1 MKVYSTT
8 AVGLDGAAY
17 SVRFLLEPAELE
29 RLQSAGIIGEVS
41 EVVGMQDIADSL
53 IAGLEKQMHT
63 AAGGL
68 TQ

>member
-8 AVGLDGAAY
+8 AVGLDGAPY
-17 SVRFLLEPAELE
+17 NVRFLLEPAELLG
-29 RLQSAGIIGEVS
+29 LQRAGIIGVVDEVL
-41 EVVGMQDIADSL
+41 GMQDLADAL
-53 IAGLEKQMHT
+53 VADMEKQMHT